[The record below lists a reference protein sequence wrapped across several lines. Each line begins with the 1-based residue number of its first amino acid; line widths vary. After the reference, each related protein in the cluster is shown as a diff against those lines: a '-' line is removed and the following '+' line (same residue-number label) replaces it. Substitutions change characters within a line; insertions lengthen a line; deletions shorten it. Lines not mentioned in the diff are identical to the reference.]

1 MAAAAPGAVRGQ
13 VHPACDRRG
22 SEDSGSGAEWKALWR
37 VLELAGV
44 GKTESGRSSH
54 RGDVGEGGPA
64 LERWSES
71 QSVAGERRARERGR
85 ALAGGRE
92 MGGTHQRPMHRQ
104 VEIRVANL
112 AFQLGSATCRLPDFS
127 PTSFP
132 PPPPLFQPSK
142 HSLIDAERTS
152 FALLSGASLLA
163 FNL

>member
-1 MAAAAPGAVRGQ
+1 MATFLAAAAPGALRGQ

-22 SEDSGSGAEWKALWR
+22 SEDLGSGAEWKALWR

-54 RGDVGEGGPA
+54 RGDVGEGVPA

-71 QSVAGERRARERGR
+71 QAVAGERRARERERGR

-112 AFQLGSATCRLPDFS
+112 AFQLGSATCRLPTPAHLPTPRLQPHFFS
-127 PTSFP
+127 SATTPFPT
-132 PPPPLFQPSK
+132 QQ
-142 HSLIDAERTS
+142 T
-152 FALLSGASLLA
+152 FAH
-163 FNL
+163 